1 MSRGIPL
8 PTAILLVGQHTV
20 IRRAIRGTP
29 HNTYTVMF
37 GRSPVWTIMSHPSEE
52 DCAAAIRIHCGMTS
66 LTPAKRGR
74 PARGNFNG
82 AVRAA
87 RPAA

>member
-1 MSRGIPL
+1 MSFGIPL
-8 PTAILLVGQHTV
+8 PTAILRVGPHTV
-20 IRRAIRGTP
+20 IRRPIRGTP

-52 DCAAAIRIHCGMTS
+52 DCAAAIRVHCGA
-66 LTPAKRGR
+66 TPVAPTKRGR